1 MNNKDIKTLEI
12 RVRNLER
19 MVYCMTGLILRR
31 ADKDDFLES
40 LNSFNISLDRLGVD
54 KSATDFI
61 KEVE

>member
-1 MNNKDIKTLEI
+1 
-12 RVRNLER
+12 